1 MSNNHSL
8 NSIIIPLGLTSCSLF
23 LFSSTMLQINK
34 MYSYT
39 LYKDLGKSLNLLN
52 GYVIGLYLFTIS
64 YNIRKII
71 NLR

>member
-34 MYSYT
+34 MYSFTIYS
-39 LYKDLGKSLNLLN
+39 DLGKSLNLVN
-52 GYVIGLYLFTIS
+52 SFIIGFYVVIIHHHYIKTI
-64 YNIRKII
+64 K
-71 NLR
+71 